1 MNNQLLKVLAAL
13 LALGAL
19 GVAYLG
25 IRLSQQPTAPA
36 PAPTAAASQPTFQ
49 VLVAAKALPAG
60 QAISSQDLI
69 NMARNS
75 LPDQAITSVQ
85 SALGRIPTRDI
96 AQGEAMQESMFLAPR
111 LSNLLKPGE
120 RAVGV
125 RIDEVVGLGGFAE
138 PGDLV
143 DVLVFITGTRE
154 TNDTTTSSV
163 AVRAARV
170 LAFGD
175 DTLLSQA
182 PEASHSATEQAKDA
196 TGVKE
201 VEKARDRRLNL
212 KSAVLAV
219 PEQEASR
226 LMLAS
231 SQGQIK
237 LALRP
242 ANETATAPDAEA
254 PGIRNVQSEGRG
266 SPPRKGV
273 VTLGELAQAPKPPA
287 PAASMAARRS
297 APAPTMEIF
306 EGSTLRKVPL

>member
-1 MNNQLLKVLAAL
+1 
-13 LALGAL
+13 
-19 GVAYLG
+19 
-25 IRLSQQPTAPA
+25 
-36 PAPTAAASQPTFQ
+36 
-49 VLVAAKALPAG
+49 
-60 QAISSQDLI
+60 
-69 NMARNS
+69 
-75 LPDQAITSVQ
+75 
-85 SALGRIPTRDI
+85 
-96 AQGEAMQESMFLAPR
+96 
-111 LSNLLKPGE
+111 
-120 RAVGV
+120 V

-175 DTLLSQA
+175 ETLLSHT
-182 PEASHSATEQAKDA
+182 PEASSNTAEQAKQA
-196 TGVKE
+196 TGVKD
-201 VEKARDRRLNL
+201 VERARDRRLNL

-242 ANETATAPDAEA
+242 ANEGVPPPEAEA
-254 PGIRNVQSEGRG
+254 SGLRNVQSEGRA
-266 SPPRKGV
+266 SLARKGV
-273 VTLGELAQAPKPPA
+273 VTLGELAHAPKPAA
-287 PAASMAARRS
+287 PAASVAARPS

>member
-1 MNNQLLKVLAAL
+1 
-13 LALGAL
+13 
-19 GVAYLG
+19 
-25 IRLSQQPTAPA
+25 
-36 PAPTAAASQPTFQ
+36 
-49 VLVAAKALPAG
+49 VAAKALPAG
-60 QAISSQDLI
+60 QAIGSKDLVSI
-69 NMARNS
+69 SRNS
-75 LPDQAITSVQ
+75 LPEQAITSVQ

-154 TNDTTTSSV
+154 TNDTTTSSI

-175 DTLLSQA
+175 ETLLSRT
-182 PEASHSATEQAKDA
+182 EDASHSATEQAKEA
-196 TGVKE
+196 TGVKD

-219 PEQEASR
+219 PEQEAAR

-242 ANETATAPDAEA
+242 ANEVAATPNAEG
-254 PGIRNVQSEGRG
+254 PGLRNVQNDDRG
-266 SPPRKGV
+266 SPARKGV
-273 VTLGELAQAPKPPA
+273 VTLGELAQAPKAAA
-287 PAASMAARRS
+287 PAATRSS

-306 EGSTLRKVPL
+306 EGSTLRKAPL